1 MSNHIEVSKHI
12 DFTTRTEH
20 EVDATAIAYT
30 ALLEVRKYPYVL
42 YSIGG

>member
-1 MSNHIEVSKHI
+1 MSNNKEINKHI
-12 DFTTRTEH
+12 DLVDRTEH

-30 ALLEVRKYPYVL
+30 ALLEIRKYPYVL